1 MPCVPIFD
9 PPWVPVN
16 AGTVPDAI
24 SEDQSVRVSG
34 PPQQTYPGHA
44 QILQQIFPHP
54 FIQFFLCS
62 LHTSEVI
69 LGACSVSLSPAGGA
83 HPEEHAAG
91 GREEEA
97 RSGGQHH
104 HGHPDRSRGLL

>member
-44 QILQQIFPHP
+44 QILQQI
-54 FIQFFLCS
+54 IFLFS
-62 LHTSEVI
+62 LYTSEVI
-69 LGACSVSLSPAGGA
+69 LGTCSVSLSPAGRA

-104 HGHPDRSRGLL
+104 HGYPNRTRGLL